1 MDKAVE
7 LEPDVVLMDVRMP
20 VMNGLEAARR
30 LAAVRRKVRVIVLSR
45 FDVQEYRDA
54 AQARGASGY
63 VAERAL
69 VDELLPAIRSASRSQ
84 SSANGIHRGQD
95 HPLS

>member
-54 AQARGASGY
+54 AQA
-63 VAERAL
+63 
-69 VDELLPAIRSASRSQ
+69 
-84 SSANGIHRGQD
+84 
-95 HPLS
+95 